1 MRYMCTKMNT
11 MQNQLFRVYVE
22 IPFFDRDSWIDLKA
36 DGTRFGMGDHGDMYF
51 ETSLDNIVRF
61 DLSHAHGMFNGDI
74 VEAILTGSRS
84 CDLSLPC
91 HTDLYFQ
98 SGKYYCDRYFKNR
111 VVIIEHYSDTG
122 DTCILFDRIK
132 DAFNDSIVSNNIML
146 VNMHES
152 DEVNMKKLIKIIEMC
167 LIELGVSLDDIRSSE
182 TYVEYKVKEYYYS
195 GLYFS

>member
-1 MRYMCTKMNT
+1 MDKINT

-22 IPFFDRDSWIDLKA
+22 IPFFDRDSWTDLRAEGTLFGIDK
-36 DGTRFGMGDHGDMYF
+36 HGMYF
-51 ETSLDNIVRF
+51 KTSLDNIVRF

-84 CDLSLPC
+84 CNLSLPC

-111 VVIIEHYSDTG
+111 VVIIEHYSDAG
-122 DTCILFDRIK
+122 DTCFLFDRIK
-132 DAFNDSIVSNNIML
+132 NAFDDNIVSNNIML

-152 DEVNMKKLIKIIEMC
+152 DEVNMKKLIKIIEMS

-182 TYVEYKVKEYYYS
+182 TYVEYKVKEYYS

>member
-1 MRYMCTKMNT
+1 MCTKINT
-11 MQNQLFRVYVE
+11 MQNQLFTVHVE
-22 IPFFDRDSWIDLKA
+22 IPFFDKDSWTDLRAEGTLFGIDK
-36 DGTRFGMGDHGDMYF
+36 HSMYF
-51 ETSLDNIVRF
+51 KTSLDNIVRF

-74 VEAILTGSRS
+74 VETILTRSRS

-111 VVIIEHYSDTG
+111 VVIIEHYSDAG
-122 DTCILFDRIK
+122 DTCFLFGRIK
-132 DAFNDSIVSNNIML
+132 NAFDDNIVYNNIML

-152 DEVNMKKLIKIIEMC
+152 DEVNIKKMIKIIEMS

-182 TYVEYKVKEYYYS
+182 TYVEYKVKEYYS

>member
-1 MRYMCTKMNT
+1 MNT

-22 IPFFDRDSWIDLKA
+22 IPFFDRDSWTDLRAEGTLFGIDK
-36 DGTRFGMGDHGDMYF
+36 HGIYF
-51 ETSLDNIVRF
+51 KTSLDNIVRF
-61 DLSHAHGMFNGDI
+61 NLSKAHGLFNGDI
-74 VEAILTGSRS
+74 VETILTRSRS

-111 VVIIEHYSDTG
+111 VVIIEHYSDAG
-122 DTCILFDRIK
+122 DTCFLFDRIK
-132 DAFNDSIVSNNIML
+132 NAFDDNIVSNNIML

-167 LIELGVSLDDIRSSE
+167 LIELGISLDDIRSSE
-182 TYVEYKVKEYYYS
+182 TYVEYKVKEYYS

>member
-1 MRYMCTKMNT
+1 MDKINT

-22 IPFFDRDSWIDLKA
+22 IPFFDKDSWTDLRAEGTLFGIDNR
-36 DGTRFGMGDHGDMYF
+36 GMYF
-51 ETSLDNIVRF
+51 KTSLDNIVRF

-111 VVIIEHYSDTG
+111 VVIIEHFSYID
-122 DTCILFDRIK
+122 DRNFLFKRIK
-132 DAFNDSIVSNNIML
+132 NAFNDSIISNNIML

-152 DEVNMKKLIKIIEMC
+152 YEVNIKKLIKIIEMS
-167 LIELGVSLDDIRSSE
+167 LIELGISPDDIKSSE
-182 TYVEYKVKEYYYS
+182 THIAYGKWHYS

>member
-1 MRYMCTKMNT
+1 MRYMCTKINT
-11 MQNQLFRVYVE
+11 MQNQLFTVHVE
-22 IPFFDRDSWIDLKA
+22 IPFFDKDSWTDLRAEGTLFGIDK
-36 DGTRFGMGDHGDMYF
+36 HSMYF
-51 ETSLDNIVRF
+51 KTSLDNIVRF

-74 VEAILTGSRS
+74 VETILTRSRS

-111 VVIIEHYSDTG
+111 VVIIEHYSDAG
-122 DTCILFDRIK
+122 DTCFLFGRIK
-132 DAFNDSIVSNNIML
+132 NAFDDNIVYNNIML

-152 DEVNMKKLIKIIEMC
+152 DEVNIKKMIKIIEMS

-182 TYVEYKVKEYYYS
+182 TYVEYKVKEYYS

>member
-11 MQNQLFRVYVE
+11 MQNQLFRVHVE
-22 IPFFDRDSWIDLKA
+22 IPFFDKDSWTDLRAEGTLFGIDK
-36 DGTRFGMGDHGDMYF
+36 HGMYF
-51 ETSLDNIVRF
+51 KTSLDNIVRF
-61 DLSHAHGMFNGDI
+61 DLSKAHGLFNGDI
-74 VEAILTGSRS
+74 VETILTMSRS

-91 HTDLYFQ
+91 YTDLYFQ

-122 DTCILFDRIK
+122 DTCFLFDRIK
-132 DAFNDSIVSNNIML
+132 NAFDDNIVSNNIML
-146 VNMHES
+146 VNIYES

-167 LIELGVSLDDIRSSE
+167 LIELGISLDDIRSSE
-182 TYVEYKVKEYYYS
+182 TYVEYKIKEYYS

>member
-1 MRYMCTKMNT
+1 MRYMCTKINT
-11 MQNQLFRVYVE
+11 MQNQLFTVHVE
-22 IPFFDRDSWIDLKA
+22 IPFFDKDSWTDLRAEGTLFGIDK
-36 DGTRFGMGDHGDMYF
+36 HGMYF
-51 ETSLDNIVRF
+51 KTSLDNIVRF
-61 DLSHAHGMFNGDI
+61 GLSKIHGLFYGDGDI
-74 VEAILTGSRS
+74 IQTILTRSRS

-111 VVIIEHYSDTG
+111 VVIIEHYSDAG
-122 DTCILFDRIK
+122 DTCFLFGRIK
-132 DAFNDSIVSNNIML
+132 NAFDDNIVYNNIML

-152 DEVNMKKLIKIIEMC
+152 DEVNMKKMIKIIEMS

-182 TYVEYKVKEYYYS
+182 TYVEYKVKEHYS